1 MTKNST
7 SIAYLSSGALK
18 RIFLNKRFASD
29 LSTHSIELKIL
40 YGKQYDTYDFFLY
53 DIYNETYVFLSWHIV
68 FAF

>member
-1 MTKNST
+1 MTKIST

-40 YGKQYDTYDFFLY
+40 YGKNRIDTYDLYLY
-53 DIYNETYVFLSWHIV
+53 DM
-68 FAF
+68 